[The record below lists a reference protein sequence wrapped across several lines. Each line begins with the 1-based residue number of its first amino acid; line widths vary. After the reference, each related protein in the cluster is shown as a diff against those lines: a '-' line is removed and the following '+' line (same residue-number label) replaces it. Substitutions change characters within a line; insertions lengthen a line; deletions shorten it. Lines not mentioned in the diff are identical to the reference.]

1 MAFCT
6 SCGATVKGAFCQNC
20 GTPLS
25 AASAQPP
32 AAPPMPPPMP
42 MSGPA
47 PMPPPMTQARKT
59 SPIVWILVILLGL
72 FALGIVGVVGT
83 GLFVAHK
90 VRQVGID
97 PDLWRRNPGLAVGK
111 IIAAT
116 NPDVE
121 VLGTDDATG
130 RIRLRDKRTGK
141 VTSMTFDDVRNG
153 RFSMT
158 AEDDNGKTATLQFG
172 GGPARLPDWVPNYP
186 GSSPQMTISANS
198 ADTNGGNFSFTTPD
212 APSKVL
218 HFYQDKAKELG
229 LKVSLAAITETGGTM
244 AAGDDAS
251 HRSLTV
257 VVGGGNQ
264 TGVNVTYGVGR

>member
-1 MAFCT
+1 
-6 SCGATVKGAFCQNC
+6 
-20 GTPLS
+20 
-25 AASAQPP
+25 
-32 AAPPMPPPMP
+32 
-42 MSGPA
+42 
-47 PMPPPMTQARKT
+47 MPPPMTQARKT

-90 VRQVGID
+90 VRQAGID

-141 VTSMTFDDVRNG
+141 VTSMTFDDVKNG

-212 APSKVL
+212 SPAKVL

-229 LKVSLAAITETGGTM
+229 LKVSLAAITETGGTI

-264 TGVNVTYGVGR
+264 TGVNVTYAVGR